1 MHVGRRAK
9 FKLVL
14 RARVQFLTT
23 TAIGEV
29 NTAAA
34 LAIKNKTPRPEG
46 TRGFIKQ
53 GKRADRPVNLLGEHV
68 FRDVGLGAAGRVAV
82 HDAGLDGFVHRG
94 SVGGAGGF
102 GGDEIFGDHGGV
114 ELLAQRLNGG
124 LDATVAGREAGGL
137 AGGFDSGFGVGLG
150 R

>member
-34 LAIKNKTPRPEG
+34 LAIKKTPRPEG
-46 TRGFIKQ
+46 TRGFIK
-53 GKRADRPVNLLGEHV
+53 KRENGQTARLTYLASMY
-68 FRDVGLGAAGRVAV
+68 FATWALARLAALRCTTPDLMALSI
-82 HDAGLDGFVHRG
+82 A
-94 SVGGAGGF
+94 
-102 GGDEIFGDHGGV
+102 
-114 ELLAQRLNGG
+114 
-124 LDATVAGREAGGL
+124 EA
-137 AGGFDSGFGVGLG
+137 
-150 R
+150 

>member
-34 LAIKNKTPRPEG
+34 LAKKTKPRG
-46 TRGFIKQ
+46 RKARG
-53 GKRADRPVNLLGEHV
+53 VL
-68 FRDVGLGAAGRVAV
+68 
-82 HDAGLDGFVHRG
+82 
-94 SVGGAGGF
+94 
-102 GGDEIFGDHGGV
+102 
-114 ELLAQRLNGG
+114 
-124 LDATVAGREAGGL
+124 
-137 AGGFDSGFGVGLG
+137 
-150 R
+150 

>member
-46 TRGFIKQ
+46 TRGFIK
-53 GKRADRPVNLLGEHV
+53 KRENGQTARFTYLASMYFATWALA
-68 FRDVGLGAAGRVAV
+68 RLAALRCTTPDLMALSI
-82 HDAGLDGFVHRG
+82 A
-94 SVGGAGGF
+94 
-102 GGDEIFGDHGGV
+102 
-114 ELLAQRLNGG
+114 
-124 LDATVAGREAGGL
+124 EA
-137 AGGFDSGFGVGLG
+137 
-150 R
+150 